1 MPTGK
6 VRGLVILRHFG
17 WILACLIAAAVV
29 SGTRA
34 AALEEATS
42 PIQAEAPS
50 YFVILDQ
57 PADLGALLQ
66 KIRRPDV
73 EVRRAVPGR
82 PDASNSTSPAESS
95 TSTPWV
101 VESVR
106 IRGNVRGDSATI
118 TVEFAI
124 LTSGDGPTWVP
135 IRLDGQRLIDARE
148 GDRVLDLRRMPDTRW
163 QIELI
168 GRGRHQVSVPFR
180 CPLTT
185 DPARESLVME
195 VPETLSTALELDF
208 QRREPDLI
216 VGENEV
222 YGQSDLLN
230 GQGARLTARLS
241 PRSRVV
247 VSWAVDSESG
257 RRNPPILVA
266 QGDIALD
273 VDPEQM
279 RTRSTWVIRCVRG
292 MTRTLQVRVP
302 DRDEVTEVRLD
313 DQQVTPDT
321 TGARHPGLLTIPLS
335 EPLRPGGERR
345 FVMTTRRPHVRGE
358 GNRID
363 FRGFPIVH
371 AREQTG
377 AIGVT
382 QSPDL
387 WIAPTA
393 AQGLRRIVPTYLPRD
408 LAERPGTSLAFEFLD
423 QPFALALGVESS
435 PPVVRARTRSS
446 IRVGAERARSE
457 TAIDL
462 RWVRGRPFEVRL
474 KLGPG
479 LELTSVG
486 PASMVEAWNLDGD
499 GAVDRPRALTVRLS
513 PSVRDQPR
521 VTLQVEGVQRLPT
534 QGPIQLG
541 LCAPEASAAVSVLLG
556 IAADRGV
563 SVELDEEASRPASGD
578 RPTFRV
584 AEAPTAPTTAEALEA
599 TPHALSLEATGGPDL
614 LPLRITRLP
623 IALREETTLQARV
636 SRQSVELV
644 QRTTVSVRHG
654 AAEWL
659 SLQVP
664 ASAARWEL
672 RDHEILE
679 RKPVSD
685 GPDHSRIERIRL
697 DRPILD
703 RAVLEFRWQVPIDP
717 PLSSSAARELSLDRI
732 TFPGVEEAPSRVEL
746 SVRAGVTTRA
756 IDPAWVR
763 TTDFVSSESTLPAY
777 VEGAGGTGRSLRI
790 EVEAHDSVVMP
801 VPLVPRLLIQTTIGL
816 DETVQHRASFRVE
829 SHGPAFPFELPE
841 VARIIAARVDGRPAE
856 RVDLEG
862 GSEGARRYRLPL
874 PPASAARPVLVELEY
889 QLSDGPTTA
898 PWPAPRL
905 PEGGLV
911 LRTLWEVQ
919 LPWDRALL
927 GVPTGWSDENSW
939 GWDGLIWGRRPDLDP
954 EALEGWLVGEAA
966 PSAIVGPP
974 DRSVDASQRL
984 LFGQTSVGTASGTHT
999 PSMAVRVV
1007 SRAALIAVCSGST
1020 LLIGFL
1026 ALFTR
1031 IRFRTAWLI
1040 VAAIGLLGAFS
1051 LEPDTAIQLAQSSLL
1066 GAALTVVGIL
1076 IEEVVQ
1082 HRRARSL
1089 PVRDPVAPIGLVRGD
1104 SSVVG
1109 APLVGSDDPTAIRVR
1124 TPSTMDFV
1132 PSPLTR
1138 APLDPEESRGSPLGR
1153 A

>member
-1 MPTGK
+1 M
-6 VRGLVILRHFG
+6 VILRNFR
-17 WILACLIAAAVV
+17 WIRACLLAGAVLSASKAAAV
-29 SGTRA
+29 
-34 AALEEATS
+34 EEPTS
-42 PIQAEAPS
+42 PARAEAPS

-73 EVRRAVPGR
+73 EVRRAEPGR
-82 PDASNSTSPAESS
+82 SDHSA
-95 TSTPWV
+95 STPAPESPTSAPWV
-101 VESVR
+101 IESIR
-106 IRGNVRGDSATI
+106 IRGRVSGDAATI
-118 TVEFAI
+118 TADLAI
-124 LTSGDGPTWVP
+124 VTSGDGPNWVP

-148 GDRVLDLRRMPDTRW
+148 GDRVLDLRMMPDARW
-163 QIELI
+163 QIELV
-168 GRGRHQVSVPFR
+168 GRGRHRVSVPFR

-185 DPARESLVME
+185 DPARESLAIE
-195 VPETLSTALELDF
+195 IPEALSTALELDF
-208 QRREPDLI
+208 DRREPDLI
-216 VGENEV
+216 VGANEV
-222 YGQSDLLN
+222 YGQSDLPD
-230 GQGARLTARLS
+230 GKGARLSARLS
-241 PRSRVV
+241 PRSRVA
-247 VSWAVDSESG
+247 VSWAVDAESG

-273 VDPEQM
+273 IDPEQM

-313 DQQVTPDT
+313 DQQVTPGT
-321 TGARHPGLLTIPLS
+321 SGARYPGLLTIPLTD
-335 EPLRPGGERR
+335 PLRPGGERR
-345 FVMTTRRPHVRGE
+345 LVMTTRRPHARGD

-382 QSPDL
+382 QSLDL

-435 PPVVRARTRSS
+435 PPLVRARTRSA
-446 IRVGAERARSE
+446 IRIGPEMARSE
-457 TAIDL
+457 SAIDL

-474 KLGPG
+474 RLGPG

-486 PASMVEAWNLDGD
+486 PASMVEAWNLDGED
-499 GAVDRPRALTVRLS
+499 AVDRPRSLTVRLA

-521 VTLQVEGVQRLPT
+521 VTLQVEGSQRLPK
-534 QGPIQLG
+534 QGPIRLG
-541 LCAPEASAAVSVLLG
+541 LCAPEASTAVSVSLG
-556 IAADRGV
+556 IEADRGV

-584 AEAPTAPTTAEALEA
+584 AEAPSAPTTADVPEA
-599 TPHALSLEATGGPDL
+599 TPHALNLEAAGGPDL

-644 QRTTVSVRHG
+644 QRTTLTVRHG
-654 AAEWL
+654 AADWL
-659 SLQVP
+659 SIRVP

-672 RDHEILE
+672 RDREILE

-685 GPDHSRIERIRL
+685 APDHSRIERIRL
-697 DRPILD
+697 DRPIPD

-717 PLSSSAARELSLDRI
+717 PLLSPAARELILDRI
-732 TFPGVEEAPSRVEL
+732 TFPGAEEAPARVEV
-746 SVRAGVTTRA
+746 SVRAGVAARS
-756 IDPAWVR
+756 IDPAWDR
-763 TTDFVSSESTLPAY
+763 ATDVVAADSSLPAY
-777 VEGAGGTGRSLRI
+777 VEGEGGTGRPFRI
-790 EVEAHDSVVMP
+790 EVEAPESVAMP
-801 VPLVPRLLIQTTIGL
+801 VPLVPRLLLQTTIGL

-829 SHGPAFPFELPE
+829 AHGPAFPFELPE
-841 VARIIAARVDGRPAE
+841 GARIIAARVDGRPAE

-862 GSEGARRYRLPL
+862 GGEGLRLYRLPL

-889 QLSDGPTTA
+889 QLADGPSTV

-911 LRTLWEVQ
+911 LRTLWEIR
-919 LPWDRALL
+919 LPWDRTLL
-927 GVPTGWSDENSW
+927 GVPAGWSNENAW
-939 GWDGLIWGRRPDLDP
+939 VWDGLLWGRRPDLAPD
-954 EALEGWLVGEAA
+954 ALEGWLVGEAA
-966 PSAIVGPP
+966 PSVIVGPP
-974 DRSVDASQRL
+974 GGSPDESQRF
-984 LFGQTSVGTASGTHT
+984 LFGRTSAGTAGGTLAH
-999 PSMAVRVV
+999 SISVRIVG
-1007 SRAALIAVCSGST
+1007 RAPMIAVCSGAT

-1026 ALFTR
+1026 AIFSR
-1031 IRFRTAWLI
+1031 IRFRTAWAI
-1040 VAAIGLLGAFS
+1040 AAAIGLLGASS
-1051 LEPDTAIQLAQSSLL
+1051 LETDTAIQLAQSSLL
-1066 GAALTVVGIL
+1066 GAALTAVGVL

-1082 HRRARSL
+1082 YRRARSL
-1089 PVRDPVAPIGLVRGD
+1089 PVRDPGTSLGLVRGD
-1104 SSVVG
+1104 SSIVG
-1109 APLVGSDDPTAIRVR
+1109 APVVGSDDPTAIRVR

-1153 A
+1153 P